1 MICGCIG
8 SRCRTASQHPFD
20 ASALLRFILQA
31 EADLKPELALQEFVV
46 RGGGSRLS
54 SSQLR
59 LCRFEILRLDGFL
72 KIGGDFPECITE
84 ILAGRL
90 FFLSGDRGR
99 YATNGPTADRPHQA
113 QAHCTTD
120 KQKTY

>member
-1 MICGCIG
+1 MIFGGIG
-8 SRCRTASQHPFD
+8 SRCRTARQHPFD
-20 ASALLRFILQA
+20 ASALHRFILQA
-31 EADLKPELALQEFVV
+31 AADLKPALAQQEFVV

-72 KIGGDFPECITE
+72 KLGGAFPDCITE

-90 FFLSGDRGR
+90 FFLGGDRSEAR
-99 YATNGPTADRPHQA
+99 RVRKELVRTCSSRWSP
-113 QAHCTTD
+113 
-120 KQKTY
+120 